1 VSEPSVEWLDVAAVR
16 ERLEAGTLLVI
27 DLRGPPD
34 YAGGRIPGSVSL
46 PGRAIE
52 SRWKKVPTGRTL
64 LFVDDDG
71 SRIEAICAL
80 ARAQGLADVA
90 ALRGGF
96 EAWFEAGYP
105 VETMSDGLP
114 PLEDA

>member
-1 VSEPSVEWLDVAAVR
+1 VSESSVEWLDAPEVR

-52 SRWKKVPTGRTL
+52 SRWNKVPTGRTL

-71 SRIEAICAL
+71 TRVETVCAL
-80 ARAQGLADVA
+80 ARAQGHADVA
-90 ALRGGF
+90 GLRGGF
-96 EAWFEAGYP
+96 EAWFDAGYP

>member
-1 VSEPSVEWLDVAAVR
+1 VSESSIEWLDAAAAR
-16 ERLEAGTLLVI
+16 ERLEAGTLLAI

-34 YAGGRIPGSVSL
+34 YAGGRIPRSVSL

-52 SRWKKVPTGRTL
+52 SRWNKVPTGRTL
-64 LFVDDDG
+64 LFIDDDG
-71 SRIEAICAL
+71 SRVEAICAL
-80 ARAQGLADVA
+80 ARAQGRDVA